1 MNGIMLGLFV
11 VIGIGLL
18 TIPAYADVSSSPLKQ
33 MKMGVPI
40 NEIQCTTNKIL
51 MQSPSGKPACL
62 SENTSAK
69 LSDRG
74 YTIVQVIKVLP
85 TNNTI
90 DTVNGSLDDS
100 GLLENTKDVIQ
111 TTTLSKT
118 NQTASIQQREDY
130 LSSLSLGLV
139 GDGKFEGELY
149 GYNQNVHLRQP
160 APFPYKL
167 YFPPEHYTFTE
178 ADLVGQDSL
187 DIIEIPSQVS
197 GASTPRAGPPIDYRE
212 WLPSYVAPGYYLKW
226 VDIVQPEDQWTE
238 TKEARGQGQIKF
250 SYIPKDFDISEDIM
264 NDVYFDLNF
273 YEVEVLLYDN
283 PTSFMKTE
291 EEIAKITRD
300 GTATDIVFEDRWDG
314 QIKYVYGARSDP
326 AKHGVSYT
334 SPYIYISSGG
344 SALSMEE
351 HENIVIELFE
361 RYSSR

>member
-11 VIGIGLL
+11 VMGIGLL
-18 TIPAYADVSSSPLKQ
+18 TMPAFADVSSSPLKQ

-69 LSDRG
+69 LADRG

-90 DTVNGSLDDS
+90 DTVNYPLDDDS
-100 GLLENTKDVIQ
+100 ELLENTKDVIQ

-160 APFPYKL
+160 APAPYKW

-178 ADLVGQDSL
+178 ADLVGKDSL

-197 GASTPRAGPPIDYRE
+197 DTSTPRAGPPIDYRE

-226 VDIVQPEDQWTE
+226 VDIIQPEDQWTE
-238 TKEARGQGQIKF
+238 PSEGQGQIKF

-273 YEVEVLLYDN
+273 YEVEVAMTDK
-283 PTSFMKTE
+283 PTSYMKTE

-314 QIKYVYGARSDP
+314 QIMYVYGARSDP
-326 AKHGVSYT
+326 AKHGLSYE